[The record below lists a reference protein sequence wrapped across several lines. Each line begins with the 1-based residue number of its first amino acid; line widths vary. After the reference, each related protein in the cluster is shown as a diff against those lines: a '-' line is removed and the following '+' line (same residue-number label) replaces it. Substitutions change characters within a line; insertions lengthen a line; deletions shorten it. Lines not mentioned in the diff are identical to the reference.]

1 MNIVI
6 EHKGRRYE
14 VKEPTI
20 QMWSEVMKLKDIHG
34 EEEMNLRLLEQ
45 VVGIR
50 RDELEQLDAALIRK
64 ISSQLNAVLNQENK
78 DLSPIIE
85 LKGKRYTLINL
96 EKISFGQFVDI
107 DSFLQKD
114 EQYRI
119 SNLNELA
126 VYLYTEEGKTYGD
139 KDFKSEIE
147 AFKDLPVR
155 HIEGALFFFSLLGN
169 TLAELIQIYSK
180 NKWKYRMMKLKI
192 LLINIGGGIRQLV
205 LLPKGRF
212 GRLIMLLI
220 SPLLLVSTTL
230 LILWTLIRNKRRR

>member
-6 EHKGRRYE
+6 QHKGKRYE

-34 EEEMNLRLLEQ
+34 EEEMNLRLLEK
-45 VVGIR
+45 VVGIS
-50 RDELEQLDAALIRK
+50 RDELVELDASLIRK

-85 LKGKRYTLINL
+85 MKGKRYTLVDL
-96 EKISFGQFVDI
+96 EKITFGQFVDI
-107 DSFLQKD
+107 DTFLQKD

-126 VYLYTEEGKTYGD
+126 VYLYTEEGKSYSD
-139 KDFKSEIE
+139 KDFKYEIE
-147 AFKDLPVR
+147 TFKDLPVR

-180 NKWKYRMMKLKI
+180 NKWKYRIMKTKI
-192 LLINIGGGIRQLV
+192 LLINIGGGIRQLIHS
-205 LLPKGRF
+205 PKGKF
-212 GRLIMLLI
+212 GRLIMWLI
-220 SPLLLVSTTL
+220 SPLLLVSTIL
-230 LILWTLIRNKRRR
+230 LILWTLIRNKKRR